1 MASSSRLRFQTV
13 MQLYPQCPQQRFMSC
28 QLGTF
33 CCDAR
38 FVESSAEHKQLRVF
52 GVLFFLEALQLCSID
67 PDKRACVYISRHL
80 PSGWQLSPW
89 DCFRGLPVTR
99 PGLSAFAQETSKARL
114 KGG

>member
-1 MASSSRLRFQTV
+1 MVQGA
-13 MQLYPQCPQQRFMSC
+13 
-28 QLGTF
+28 
-33 CCDAR
+33 DNA
-38 FVESSAEHKQLRVF
+38 
-52 GVLFFLEALQLCSID
+52 GVLLKAAQTINDASQKSACRKFRKFHQIGTG
-67 PDKRACVYISRHL
+67 KRACVYISRHL